1 MRKNY
6 TNFNKPTDDIS
17 VVIQPFLVTIKNL
30 ILEVRK
36 MKLKSCTLL
45 GKNVLLNLVLANCPA
60 IESNTIKEWR
70 THFDT

>member
-30 ILEVRK
+30 ILRGATNETQILYFAR
-36 MKLKSCTLL
+36 
-45 GKNVLLNLVLANCPA
+45 
-60 IESNTIKEWR
+60 
-70 THFDT
+70 